1 MSESPVVAGPAA
13 FDVSSRVSAYL
24 ELAKLRV
31 SSLVLVAVAVGFL
44 LGSGSG
50 DAAVTFWS
58 LLNTVVGTGL
68 VAAGANALNQL
79 LEVEFDGAMER
90 THLRPL
96 PTGKL
101 SSREVL
107 TFGIA
112 CGVVGTLYLSITS
125 ALLAAVLAAMT
136 FFLYVVV
143 YTPMKRSTSLCV
155 LVGAIPGALPPVI
168 GWAGA
173 TGQVGTGAWILFC
186 IVYFWQL
193 PHFAAIAWQYRDDYL
208 AGGYPML
215 SVLDESGM
223 RTGLH
228 VMTHTVALIAASLL
242 PAIYGMAGG
251 AYAVGAM
258 VLGLAFLAS
267 GAVFC
272 SRMTREGARLH
283 VIASVIYLPL
293 LFGLMLIDRV

>member
-1 MSESPVVAGPAA
+1 MSESPAVAAT
-13 FDVSSRVSAYL
+13 VSPVFSARLSAYV
-24 ELAKLRV
+24 ELAKVRV

-50 DAAVTFWS
+50 DAAGTLWS
-58 LLNTVVGTGL
+58 LAHTVIGTGL

-79 LEVEFDGAMER
+79 LEVDFDGAMER

-101 SSREVL
+101 SPREVL

-112 CGVVGTLYLSITS
+112 CGAIGTLYLSITS

-173 TGQVGTGAWILFC
+173 TGRIGTGAWILFA

-193 PHFAAIAWQYRDDYL
+193 PHFAAIAWQYRDDYR

-215 SVLDESGM
+215 SVLDDSGM
-223 RTGLH
+223 RTRLH

-242 PAIYGMAGG
+242 PTIYGLAGA
-251 AYAVGAM
+251 AYAIGAM
-258 VLGLAFLAS
+258 VLGAAFLVS
-267 GAVFC
+267 GANFC
-272 SRMTREGARLH
+272 RSMTREGARAH